1 MFFNVYSIEPED
13 KKTEERILNQGQ
25 ILQYLNVIHSVNI
38 TKYDVKDIFTKN
50 KITYKSYKR
59 GGKVIFGVR
68 LFAEPIF
75 IQTVQNEQDIPF

>member
-1 MFFNVYSIEPED
+1 
-13 KKTEERILNQGQ
+13 
-25 ILQYLNVIHSVNI
+25 
-38 TKYDVKDIFTKN
+38 VKDIFTKN